1 MKNRSVKIDFL
12 RNLKIGL
19 FPFALSIARSAMYRR
34 VNKNSRSWF
43 DKFAAQTLTTNGSLK
58 KLILGFGRN
67 LMLFKLSGLL
77 LLSSYIHSMDQEPF
91 VSSSSSPSTQSGAL
105 TFEQREKEEEESKR
119 TQEEGFEIISRE
131 EIGEELDWYCQCKFE
146 TTNRELD
153 WTNGLKSLMG
163 KKQTNYDNI
172 KLCELDNGKLGVLYT
187 ATKFYTIRILD
198 TNFGNCLHII
208 NPLIDEKD
216 PKLIPTQ
223 LCLLPQN
230 RIACI
235 LNSSENKK
243 IKIYDIN
250 SGKFLNEIIIENKYF
265 ENIPKWHDSIQGIYL
280 SDNRMALIVKD
291 LCTYGS
297 RLILILDLTSGEIVK
312 KIDLIKKHDCDI
324 FKEKTT
330 SLVKYID
337 IFGND
342 TGGQAEVTI
351 NQALPFSDGR
361 LLLRSFNNICI
372 ISTAGEVDGIRKG
385 DGLDILVLPNGQL
398 LSLNHDNVFKI
409 WDNEKFKFKTIQ
421 DVFHKETPMIPDLQ
435 KIVLD
440 YLPSNWISTII
451 IDKIESVCDRKFIL
465 DESHI
470 LVFYHFFSS
479 IYGCCGVFNVK
490 TGKIKKINLKQDFCL
505 KMYDEEKC
513 KILDNGKRIAFYAK
527 DGSIEIWTNQS
538 RISKEKSEMTA

>member
-1 MKNRSVKIDFL
+1 MKNRFL
-12 RNLKIGL
+12 
-19 FPFALSIARSAMYRR
+19 A
-34 VNKNSRSWF
+34 V
-43 DKFAAQTLTTNGSLK
+43 
-58 KLILGFGRN
+58 
-67 LMLFKLSGLL
+67 LFKLSGLL
-77 LLSSYIHSMDQEPF
+77 LLSSYIHSMDQAPF
-91 VSSSSSPSTQSGAL
+91 VSSSSSPSTHSEDQESL
-105 TFEQREKEEEESKR
+105 TFEQREKEEEE
-119 TQEEGFEIISRE
+119 GFEVISRE
-131 EIGEELDWYCQCKFE
+131 EIVEELDWYCQCKFA

-153 WTNGLKSLMG
+153 WTNGLRFLMG

-265 ENIPKWHDSIQGIYL
+265 EGIPKWHDSIQGIHL

-291 LCTYGS
+291 LCTDGS
-297 RLILILDLTSGEIVK
+297 RFILILDLASGKIV

-372 ISTAGEVDGIRKG
+372 ISTAGEVDGIWKG
-385 DGLDILVLPNGQL
+385 DGLDISVLPNGQL

-440 YLPSNWISTII
+440 YLPSNWIPTII
-451 IDKIESVCDRKFIL
+451 TDKTRDVFGRKFIL

-470 LVFYHFFSS
+470 LVFNHFFSN
-479 IYGCCGVFNVK
+479 IHGYCGVLNIK

-505 KMYDEEKC
+505 KMFDEEKC

-527 DGSIEIWTNQS
+527 DGSIEIWGNQPK
-538 RISKEKSEMTA
+538 KEAQASSIVS